1 MKPATPLLTH
11 NASKSSISREQRC
24 HRFHPTTKTGPQ
36 RCQRFQPGIALH
48 RRGKQCTRAHTVAR
62 ATRQCAYP
70 RSTMPL
76 RNAIRKVRTR
86 PIIPHAIPTQP
97 DPASTQNP
105 QNSNDQT
112 PNHETHSRELHAK
125 LPLGGGLAWLRAD
138 ALSHAQQHGAA
149 GVKGA
154 GGTGG
159 ARGRRR
165 GLARQHTDTPTDWRP
180 PRGLRG
186 LAGLRA
192 DAPSEARGADGE
204 RAGRPRGGRRSV
216 GATSNSSRRGRRA
229 GGPPPTGTHSGR
241 ALRRPER
248 QRRHKK
254 HSTGA
259 RARRPAPLDATTQTR
274 QLRSTDV
281 PCRSARAARRSRRSS
296 RNPRL
301 RRRAGPRR

>member
-1 MKPATPLLTH
+1 MKPATPLLTPSRARMKPATPLLTPSRARMKPATPLLAH
-11 NASKSSISREQRC
+11 NAAKSSISREQRC
-24 HRFHPTTKTGPQ
+24 HRFHPTTNTCPQ

-97 DPASTQNP
+97 TPASTQNP

-112 PNHETHSRELHAK
+112 SNHETPARELHAK

-192 DAPSEARGADGE
+192 DALSHTQQHGAAGVEGAEGTCRSAGGRRRGLAGLRDDAPSEARGADGE
-204 RAGRPRGGRRSV
+204 RAGRRPPAHTAAGASGARNAS
-216 GATSNSSRRGRRA
+216 GATRNTAQGRG
-229 GGPPPTGTHSGR
+229 P
-241 ALRRPER
+241 
-248 QRRHKK
+248 
-254 HSTGA
+254 
-259 RARRPAPLDATTQTR
+259 
-274 QLRSTDV
+274 
-281 PCRSARAARRSRRSS
+281 
-296 RNPRL
+296 
-301 RRRAGPRR
+301 AGPRP

>member
-1 MKPATPLLTH
+1 MKPATPLLAH
-11 NASKSSISREQRC
+11 NAAKSSISREQRC

-36 RCQRFQPGIALH
+36 RCQRFQPGIVLH
-48 RRGKQCTRAHTVAR
+48 RRGKQCTRAYTVAR

-70 RSTMPL
+70 RSAMPL
-76 RNAIRKVRTR
+76 RNAIRKVRPR

-97 DPASTQNP
+97 NPASTQNP

-112 PNHETHSRELHAK
+112 SNHETHSRELHAK

-138 ALSHAQQHGAA
+138 ALSHTQQHGAA

-186 LAGLRA
+186 LAGLRDRPLRA
-192 DAPSEARGADGE
+192 VRLARGDL
-204 RAGRPRGGRRSV
+204 
-216 GATSNSSRRGRRA
+216 A
-229 GGPPPTGTHSGR
+229 GGQAARRPEICRGNKQQLAARTASGR
-241 ALRRPER
+241 AAAHRHTQRPGPPAPGTPAAPHETQYR
-248 QRRHKK
+248 GAGPQ
-254 HSTGA
+254 A
-259 RARRPAPLDATTQTR
+259 RA
-274 QLRSTDV
+274 
-281 PCRSARAARRSRRSS
+281 
-296 RNPRL
+296 
-301 RRRAGPRR
+301 PRRYDSDANAQKY